1 MGDGCRASGRTDEAD
16 NRCARP
22 NCYLPRES
30 CGCQGAALIVTTR
43 VACDGVCLGR
53 ALNTIAQVFGKL
65 VRPDGMAQLWLCNEV
80 DRAGLKRL
88 KYASTIRL
96 PAADNDRHRRM
107 FHRPAKHAEAIQLG
121 HLEVQQKNVWLAF
134 LNQADGFSAV
144 AGNTYDLQL
153 V

>member
-1 MGDGCRASGRTDEAD
+1 
-16 NRCARP
+16 
-22 NCYLPRES
+22 
-30 CGCQGAALIVTTR
+30 
-43 VACDGVCLGR
+43 
-53 ALNTIAQVFGKL
+53 
-65 VRPDGMAQLWLCNEV
+65 
-80 DRAGLKRL
+80 
-88 KYASTIRL
+88 
-96 PAADNDRHRRM
+96 M